1 MPAPVRTCHDG
12 TLSGFWAI
20 LLLVLAV
27 SPVTAPFSSCDVENL
42 FSDSHVTRAM
52 LQSKVVEEKPV
63 DGVPEGV
70 VPHAGS
76 HASLEP
82 CAAGAAAPVQGF
94 AAWQF
99 PLRI

>member
-12 TLSGFWAI
+12 TRSGFWAI

-42 FSDSHVTRAM
+42 FSDRDVTRAM
-52 LQSKVVEEKPV
+52 LQSKLVEEKPV
-63 DGVPEGV
+63 DRVPDCVVPE
-70 VPHAGS
+70 AGS
-76 HASLEP
+76 HAPLEP
-82 CAAGAAAPVQGF
+82 CVTGAAAPVQGF
-94 AAWQF
+94 AWQF